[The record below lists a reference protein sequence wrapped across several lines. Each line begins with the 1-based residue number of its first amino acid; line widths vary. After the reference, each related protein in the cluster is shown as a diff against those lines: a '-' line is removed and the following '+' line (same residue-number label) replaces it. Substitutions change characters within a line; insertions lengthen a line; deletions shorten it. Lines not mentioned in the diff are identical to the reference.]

1 MSLQQCKAYK
11 LTVEAARDDN
21 NIRHRGNSVRGTNI
35 TVSMVF
41 QYFVSGS
48 LI

>member
-1 MSLQQCKAYK
+1 MSLQKYKAYK
-11 LTVEAARDDN
+11 LTVEAARGDSN
-21 NIRHRGNSVRGTNI
+21 SRHKGNSVRGTI
-35 TVSMVF
+35 IIVSMVL